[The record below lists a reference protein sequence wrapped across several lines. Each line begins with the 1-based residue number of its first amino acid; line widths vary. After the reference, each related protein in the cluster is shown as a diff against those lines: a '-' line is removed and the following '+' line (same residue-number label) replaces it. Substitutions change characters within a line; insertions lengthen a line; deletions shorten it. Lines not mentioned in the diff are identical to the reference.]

1 MLRNKDKELALK
13 LGVVDKENPVI
24 LDKNYCCEEDFTQSE
39 IEKENNNLKEVILQL
54 SKQLTKSEKFIEHL
68 EGKFDH
74 QARENSFLRCRV
86 GSLEEEVR
94 VLEGIIDKIQ
104 K

>member
-13 LGVVDKENPVI
+13 FGIVDKENPVI
-24 LDKNYCCEEDFTQSE
+24 LDKDCCEEDFTKSE
-39 IEKENNNLKEVILQL
+39 IEKENDNLKEVILQL

-68 EGKFDH
+68 EVKFDH
-74 QARENSFLRCRV
+74 QVRENSFLRGRV
-86 GSLEEEVR
+86 SSLEEEER
-94 VLEGIIDKIQ
+94 VLEMIVDKIQ

>member
-13 LGVVDKENPVI
+13 LGIVDKESPVI
-24 LDKNYCCEEDFTQSE
+24 LDKDGCEEDFAQSE
-39 IEKENNNLKEVILQL
+39 IEKENDKLKEVILQL

-68 EGKFDH
+68 EVKFDH
-74 QARENSFLRCRV
+74 QVRENSFFRGRV
-86 GSLEEEVR
+86 DSLEEEMR
-94 VLEGIIDKIQ
+94 VLEMILDKIQ